1 MAEERLA
8 GRVAVVT
15 GGAQGIGRAVAEA
28 MAREGARVAVF
39 DRDAA
44 AGEEARAGM
53 QEQKLRVLFL
63 AADVT
68 REQEVNAA
76 FARLE
81 EVWGA
86 AEILV
91 NNAGGNTY
99 YDPVRMTA
107 ADWDAAMALNLKSA
121 WLCARAALPGMM
133 ARGAGSIVNIS
144 SLHARMTAPGMFPY
158 AAAKAGLCGL
168 TRSLALEY
176 GPSGI
181 RVNAVLPGWTRTPPV
196 EAWLARGGDA
206 AGEERRLA
214 KVHPLR
220 RIAEPGEVARAVVFL
235 ASDDAR
241 AITGAELVVD
251 CGLSARYAGQED

>member
-1 MAEERLA
+1 MTGGRLA
-8 GRVAVVT
+8 GRTAVVT
-15 GGAQGIGRAVAEA
+15 GGAQGIGRAVAEEL
-28 MAREGARVAVF
+28 AREGARVAIF
-39 DRDAA
+39 DRNRA
-44 AGEEARAGM
+44 AGERAWAAF
-53 QEQKLRVLFL
+53 EKQKLQVLFL
-63 AADVT
+63 QADVT
-68 REQEVNAA
+68 REQEVTAA
-76 FARLE
+76 FARVEQL
-81 EVWGA
+81 WAA

-99 YDPVRMTA
+99 FDPVRMTG
-107 ADWDAAMALNLKSA
+107 ADWDAAIALNLKSA

-214 KVHPLR
+214 RVHPLR